1 MDMKCKMEDIL
12 TILNVRGEHFIFHE
26 KRGHVL
32 QNEGV
37 W

>member
-1 MDMKCKMEDIL
+1 MQKGGYFRMSSENISSS
-12 TILNVRGEHFIFHE
+12 HE

-37 W
+37 GYGGHT